1 MPEPGGATEAAE
13 ANRPLRVMTWNLH
26 ALGTPWLTT
35 RRCVDAVVGVLR
47 DTAPDVVGVQERPLG
62 PLGRWRLRRV
72 AGRAGLRVVVGG
84 GASRST
90 ALLVRADLPSDQAAA
105 YRLPWE
111 LPRTRRGASTAR
123 VLPGGEPVRV
133 VVIHLG
139 LDAGERE
146 RHLRLVLDRLPRTDP
161 LVVLGDLNE
170 LPDQPSWR
178 TLLDEELTD
187 AAAQAGP
194 TFPASAPA
202 QRIDAV
208 LVGPTSPPS
217 APAQGVDAAPVGY
230 RLRVTAA
237 RVLDVPAARVA
248 SDHLPVVVD
257 LVVGEER

>member
-1 MPEPGGATEAAE
+1 MPQAAGAPQPAA
-13 ANRPLRVMTWNLH
+13 ANRSLRVMTWNLH
-26 ALGTPWLTT
+26 ALRTPWLTT

-72 AGRAGLRVVVGG
+72 ARRAGLRVVVGG
-84 GASRST
+84 GASRTT
-90 ALLVRADLPSDQAAA
+90 ALLLRADLPSDQPAA

-123 VLPGGEPVRV
+123 VLPGADPVRV

-146 RHLRLVLDRLPRTDP
+146 RHLRLLLDRLPRTDP

-178 TLLDEELTD
+178 TLLDQGLTD
-187 AAAQAGP
+187 AAAHAGP
-194 TFPASAPA
+194 TFPASAPT

-208 LVGPTSPPS
+208 LVGPTFPAS

-230 RLRVTAA
+230 GLRVTAA
-237 RVLDVPAARVA
+237 RVLDVPAALVA

-257 LVVGEER
+257 LVAGEQR